1 MAFWDAALLFVSFFY
16 YFYIIII
23 KSLTFS
29 SHHCEIPALF
39 ELKCNLKGLFV
50 AFLCRFNILSGGNIA
65 GEGEGIQGEVSVLLV
80 SCLSP
85 WTRKTE
91 ENESI
96 FCNVL
101 PWTFSILCPWLLT
114 CSESLIEKR

>member
-50 AFLCRFNILSGGNIA
+50 AFCA
-65 GEGEGIQGEVSVLLV
+65 V
-80 SCLSP
+80 
-85 WTRKTE
+85 
-91 ENESI
+91 SI
-96 FCNVL
+96 F
-101 PWTFSILCPWLLT
+101 
-114 CSESLIEKR
+114 